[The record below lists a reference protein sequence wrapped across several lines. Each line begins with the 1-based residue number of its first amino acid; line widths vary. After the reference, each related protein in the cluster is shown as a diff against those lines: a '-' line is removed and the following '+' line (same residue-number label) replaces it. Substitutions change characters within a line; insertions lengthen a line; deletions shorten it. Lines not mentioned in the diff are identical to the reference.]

1 MRTTIFFIFLNKREP
16 ELEPAPRR
24 AKKYRLRNNFL
35 SRAEFFLIMRNL
47 PELVPDSDIQQMFE
61 YADTDKDGRIS
72 FEEFLV
78 RSVTTTIVHIQY
90 QDKSTC

>member
-1 MRTTIFFIFLNKREP
+1 MRTIFFIFLNNREP

-61 YADTDKDGRIS
+61 YADTDKIFTTPDDERTENYVTGR
-72 FEEFLV
+72 FG
-78 RSVTTTIVHIQY
+78 
-90 QDKSTC
+90 

>member
-47 PELVPDSDIQQMFE
+47 PELVPDTDIQQMFE

>member
-1 MRTTIFFIFLNKREP
+1 MRTIFFIFLNKREP

-47 PELVPDSDIQQMFE
+47 PELVPDTDIQQMFE

-90 QDKSTC
+90 QNKSCC

>member
-1 MRTTIFFIFLNKREP
+1 MRIRKILFFIPNKCKP
-16 ELEPAPRR
+16 ELEPAARR

-47 PELVPDSDIQQMFE
+47 PELVPDTEIQQMFE

-78 RSVTTTIVHIQY
+78 RYPTILHIQY
-90 QDKSTC
+90 HDKCTC